1 MQTLFDASNTG
12 GPDPSNPTGLTYTVT
27 ATSSQPV
34 FSPAVPATGV
44 IDPLDAVTGSLT
56 IYDGGTPVP
65 RAVQNSVGGFVDA
78 DGGSERL
85 DVRMTPDAPGYY
97 ELEYPIAPNDG
108 SGSSSSTGEIRI
120 YDASG
125 NLIAPD
131 APITPGALAT
141 FSIEGEAMSQTDG
154 DIPITLYFVAQQTG
168 GGYGQAVKKDTAA
181 DTAGDWVITRD
192 GRAVSGSTTDV
203 YLGQVVDLRVAPA
216 RPALPRTRCPR
227 MCFSRGTR
235 SPAVRSRTT
244 TRNFTRQY
252 PGDRPGQILNLGPTD
267 YGQQEIRF
275 VWPFA
280 ATSLDVSVG
289 VAGDS
294 WNTGS
299 LTAPSRVVA
308 DATFN
313 VDAPTGVTVTGSP
326 NSQNALGGTAGFN
339 CWGKAVDPTFPV
351 SGVVMTAANPTI
363 DPTQYNIFA
372 GFGYLPTQSSGMT
385 ASAGVPG
392 RQLMGGGG
400 LHRRL
405 VPGHRQA
412 ERNHSQGRTEFRE
425 CDRPGFPC
433 ARATAIPVRRLPV
446 LPADQVQPGRAG
458 RGRLSG
464 GPIHAL
470 RPFRYVLYG
479 QGGSGPRWLDLGSS
493 PRLPLGNEYLIHIRC
508 DEHEEDLAV

>member
-1 MQTLFDASNTG
+1 M
-12 GPDPSNPTGLTYTVT
+12 
-27 ATSSQPV
+27 
-34 FSPAVPATGV
+34 
-44 IDPLDAVTGSLT
+44 
-56 IYDGGTPVP
+56 
-65 RAVQNSVGGFVDA
+65 
-78 DGGSERL
+78 
-85 DVRMTPDAPGYY
+85 
-97 ELEYPIAPNDG
+97 
-108 SGSSSSTGEIRI
+108 
-120 YDASG
+120 
-125 NLIAPD
+125 
-131 APITPGALAT
+131 
-141 FSIEGEAMSQTDG
+141 
-154 DIPITLYFVAQQTG
+154 
-168 GGYGQAVKKDTAA
+168 
-181 DTAGDWVITRD
+181 
-192 GRAVSGSTTDV
+192 
-203 YLGQVVDLRVAPA
+203 
-216 RPALPRTRCPR
+216 
-227 MCFSRGTR
+227 
-235 SPAVRSRTT
+235 
-244 TRNFTRQY
+244 
-252 PGDRPGQILNLGPTD
+252 
-267 YGQQEIRF
+267 
-275 VWPFA
+275 WPFA

-289 VAGDS
+289 VAGDW

-385 ASAGVPG
+385 ASTGVPG

-433 ARATAIPVRRLPV
+433 AGATAIPVRRLPV

-458 RGRLSG
+458 RGRLSRR
-464 GPIHAL
+464 PIHGL

-479 QGGSGPRWLDLGSS
+479 QGGGPEPDGSIWVPVLVSHWEMSISFTYDATSMKKTWQPAPRASNSTRARRGSVRWELATSAQCSRS
-493 PRLPLGNEYLIHIRC
+493 PRGRAFLGADGRLGVRGARQAHGAARG
-508 DEHEEDLAV
+508 